1 MFGHCPPE
9 MGALGED
16 ERVQHPS
23 NRVEV
28 RHHDYSLQQGIN
40 KMKPVMKKIKYITQF
55 SEIEV
60 FKIIFRFIFIYSSI
74 KD

>member
-1 MFGHCPPE
+1 MFGHGPPE
-9 MGALGED
+9 MGALGEE

-23 NRVEV
+23 DRVEV
-28 RHHDYSLQQGIN
+28 RHHDYSLQQEIN
-40 KMKPVMKKIKYITQF
+40 KNKPAMKKIKYIAQF
-55 SEIEV
+55 SEIEI